1 MTDDLNCPDGTT
13 EYFTTSDDPNLLS
26 EYVWSAADQAWL
38 YKGLVRREDLPSRR
52 VQAAAVTGLRAALHS
67 YVHATARPDVRPYFK
82 LGPTGPGPRAA
93 SGGGPWDVPAL
104 CQAYQWPTGLA
115 GGGVIAIVEL
125 GGGWVQSDMDQFFAS
140 IGQPV
145 PQITD
150 VSVDGTRNTPELR
163 AEQRRW
169 RGRARHRGR
178 RRRVLCG
185 DRQAGHDPRL
195 LGAGYRRRGARCDAR
210 WLRCMLDLLGCGRSQ
225 VGSASGQ

>member
-1 MTDDLNCPDGTT
+1 M
-13 EYFTTSDDPNLLS
+13 
-26 EYVWSAADQAWL
+26 
-38 YKGLVRREDLPSRR
+38 GLVRRGLSNRECRLRR
-52 VQAAAVTGLRAALHS
+52 NLRAALHS
-67 YVHATARPDVRPYFK
+67 YVHATPRPDVRPYFK

-125 GGGWVQSDMDQFFAS
+125 GGGWVQSDMDQFFAIDRPAGAADHRRFGRRDQEYS
-140 IGQPV
+140 
-145 PQITD
+145 
-150 VSVDGTRNTPELR
+150 RLR

-195 LGAGYRRRGARCDAR
+195 LGAGHRRRGARRDAR
-210 WLRCMLDLLGCGRSQ
+210 RLRCMLDLLGCGRSQ